1 MLKQRILTALV
12 LIPLMLLM
20 LFGAGN
26 VLWAMFTALITLV
39 ALWEYSRLAGFS
51 IAQQTPYLSGTALFL
66 LLAYSG
72 GWQLPSWFWGVILLF
87 WLVVMP
93 AWLQQKWRVQANAR
107 GMAVGWLLMLP
118 FWFALISLR
127 ESHGAGSLLALMA
140 LVWIADTAAYFA
152 GRALGKRKLSP
163 VLSPKKSWE
172 GAYGGLTAVLLYA
185 LWTRSA
191 GWLFADLGVLT
202 TLIAAC
208 ILTFV
213 SIGGD
218 LLESWLKRAVG
229 IKDSSQL
236 LPGHGGVFDR
246 IDSLIAAVSVYAA
259 VQILC
264 A

>member
-1 MLKQRILTALV
+1 M
-12 LIPLMLLM
+12 
-20 LFGAGN
+20 
-26 VLWAMFTALITLV
+26 
-39 ALWEYSRLAGFS
+39 
-51 IAQQTPYLSGTALFL
+51 
-66 LLAYSG
+66 
-72 GWQLPSWFWGVILLF
+72 
-87 WLVVMP
+87 
-93 AWLQQKWRVQANAR
+93 
-107 GMAVGWLLMLP
+107 
-118 FWFALISLR
+118 
-127 ESHGAGSLLALMA
+127 
-140 LVWIADTAAYFA
+140 
-152 GRALGKRKLSP
+152 
-163 VLSPKKSWE
+163 
-172 GAYGGLTAVLLYA
+172 LLYA

-259 VQILC
+259 RTKFLC
-264 A
+264 ANTK